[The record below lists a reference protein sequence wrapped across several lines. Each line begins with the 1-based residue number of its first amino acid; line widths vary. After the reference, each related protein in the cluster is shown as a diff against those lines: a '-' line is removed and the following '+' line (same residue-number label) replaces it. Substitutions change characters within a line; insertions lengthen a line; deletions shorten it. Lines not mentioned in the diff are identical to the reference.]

1 MFYKLIFRK
10 INATDAICN
19 LKDYI
24 AKKLL
29 YLMKVIRHLNSRGI
43 VTIVDEISF
52 QNKMTTSLRQLF
64 KEGKKIR
71 LETCATAGDRKSRN
85 E

>member
-24 AKKLL
+24 AKKTFIFDESDKTLEFSWDC
-29 YLMKVIRHLNSRGI
+29 YNSR
-43 VTIVDEISF
+43 
-52 QNKMTTSLRQLF
+52 
-64 KEGKKIR
+64 
-71 LETCATAGDRKSRN
+71 
-85 E
+85 

>member
-1 MFYKLIFRK
+1 
-10 INATDAICN
+10 
-19 LKDYI
+19 
-24 AKKLL
+24 
-29 YLMKVIRHLNSRGI
+29 MKVIRHLNSRGI

-52 QNKMTTSLRQLF
+52 QNKMTTSLRQLL